1 MNTEE
6 FITKQLRNF
15 LSQGGVDV
23 ITANEI
29 ISTCIQEYRQ
39 RSSFKPDVMTYL
51 LDKAKKLARKKKKGK

>member
-51 LDKAKKLARKKKKGK
+51 LDKAKRLARKKKKGK

>member
-15 LSQGGVDV
+15 LLQGGVDV

-51 LDKAKKLARKKKKGK
+51 LDKAKRLARKKKKGK